1 MRKGWKTKIVQVYL
15 EKFLFTK
22 IKFIKSKKIKGNIN
36 KDKQKSL
43 RISEKRRLSK
53 KSVQKC
59 KKTWISKMRL
69 HNLKNKEKNT

>member
-1 MRKGWKTKIVQVYL
+1 MQVYL

-36 KDKQKSL
+36 KNKQKSL

-53 KSVQKC
+53 KNIQKR
-59 KKTWISKMRL
+59 KKTGISQKRL
-69 HNLKNKEKNT
+69 HNLENKEKNT